1 MLVTA
6 LPGAAEDSRVKVS
19 RSTRP
24 FGGEEAE
31 EGDSEE
37 VEKEEEMGLKLEDT
51 SPSFKASI
59 SEATLSTGDSG
70 ELGYII
76 IDDLLMGDMARWMN
90 SFSCIGSLLMDELK
104 REKMTLFAVSS
115 ALVANWHLSP
125 YLHDPTSAK
134 LRHSSVLYREDG
146 PRDWA
151 ACEPLLEV
159 LLVFFSAG
167 SLKLRSSFLC
177 GSLPFPMCW
186 TAEAEAVERT
196 D

>member
-115 ALVANWHLSP
+115 ALVGSGE
-125 YLHDPTSAK
+125 
-134 LRHSSVLYREDG
+134 YRELSVGCEPPKMHLLPPNESD
-146 PRDWA
+146 
-151 ACEPLLEV
+151 EPLL
-159 LLVFFSAG
+159 LLLLLALFTALLKETKALSGEKEKVFPPPGA
-167 SLKLRSSFLC
+167 
-177 GSLPFPMCW
+177 
-186 TAEAEAVERT
+186 